1 MGLVCII
8 WVCILWPVVIA
19 VIYFLDDSKKNHE
32 HPINFYVF
40 CEIYEQEAEHAD
52 SLKHYH
58 KEGKANADYQQ
69 WVLLEDVKE

>member
-1 MGLVCII
+1 M
-8 WVCILWPVVIA
+8 CILWLVVIA
-19 VIYFLDDSKKNHE
+19 VNKKINHE

-40 CEIYEQEAEHAD
+40 CEIDEQEAEHAD

-69 WVLLEDVKE
+69 WVLLEEVKE